1 MIGEY
6 KNKQRGSSRFL
17 NCQAS
22 GEVLSYGL
30 PGAFSGNQYKAMDI
44 ITMRKKHSPHLV
56 RFIIDKDPHFAR
68 VELVRLSTGEVKA
81 RHLIIASD
89 LQQWKRMYSDDG
101 FIPVVEEVQV
111 APQKTELNRS
121 KSDKVTENCTTV
133 AQ

>member
-1 MIGEY
+1 MP
-6 KNKQRGSSRFL
+6 Q
-17 NCQAS
+17 
-22 GEVLSYGL
+22 L
-30 PGAFSGNQYKAMDI
+30 PGPGRFQSFPPRAFSGKQHNAMDTI
-44 ITMRKKHSPHLV
+44 MRKKHSPHLV
-56 RFIIDKDPHFAR
+56 RFITETDPHFAR

-101 FIPVVEEVQV
+101 FRPVDEEVQA

>member
-1 MIGEY
+1 MPQLPGF
-6 KNKQRGSSRFL
+6 RGGFSHF
-17 NCQAS
+17 
-22 GEVLSYGL
+22 L

-101 FIPVVEEVQV
+101 FIPVAEEVQV

-121 KSDKVTENCTTV
+121 KSDKVNENCTTIV
-133 AQ
+133 Q

>member
-1 MIGEY
+1 MP
-6 KNKQRGSSRFL
+6 QLPR
-17 NCQAS
+17 
-22 GEVLSYGL
+22 L
-30 PGAFSGNQYKAMDI
+30 PGRFQSFPPRSLQRKQHNAMDT

-56 RFIIDKDPHFAR
+56 RFVADTDPHFAK
-68 VELVRLSTGEVKA
+68 VELVKLSTGEVKA

-101 FIPVVEEVQV
+101 FKPVAEEVQV